1 MSVSKESTG
10 IIYMAKNKVSG
21 KAYVG
26 KTLQLLKTRVVQH
39 FSNSKRSFTKFS
51 NALRKY
57 PKSSWEW
64 SVLSEVPLSELDV
77 CEVFFITDLDTV
89 AKGYNT
95 IIGNYSLV
103 ESKKNVSLSS
113 SPSTVYDIYHC
124 DYGHISLTKEE
135 LRKINP
141 YVASYIS
148 DLISGRQLSL
158 KGWVLSK
165 NYKSYVATNI
175 VTLFHPEHG
184 NTTLTRKEF
193 KEKFKLT
200 SNDLYSLISLKR
212 ESRKNWQLLKNE
224 KSN

>member
-26 KTLQLLKTRVVQH
+26 KTLQLLKTRVIQH

-64 SVLSEVPLSELDV
+64 SILSKIPLSELDEY
-77 CEVFFITDLDTV
+77 EVFFITDLDTV
-89 AKGYNT
+89 TNGYNT
-95 IIGNYSLV
+95 IVGNYSL
-103 ESKKNVSLSS
+103 ESKKNVSPSS
-113 SPSTVYDIYHC
+113 SPNTIYEVYHC
-124 DYGHISLTKEE
+124 DYGHISVTKGE
-135 LRKINP
+135 LREINP

-148 DLISGRQLSL
+148 DLISERQLSL
-158 KGWVLSK
+158 KGWILSK
-165 NYKSYVATNI
+165 NYKSYVPTNI
-175 VTLFHPEHG
+175 ITLFHSEYG
-184 NTTLTRKEF
+184 NATLTRKEF

-212 ESRKNWQLLKNE
+212 NSRKGWQLLKNE